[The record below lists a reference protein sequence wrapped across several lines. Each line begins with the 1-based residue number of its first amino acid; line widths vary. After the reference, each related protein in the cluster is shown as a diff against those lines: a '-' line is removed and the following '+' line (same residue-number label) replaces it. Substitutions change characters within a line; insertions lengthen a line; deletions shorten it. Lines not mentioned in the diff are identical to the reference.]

1 MSTWS
6 DSFAYARELVDFY
19 TGTAIPN
26 APKHTGRL
34 PLSDQEARTSVPPAV
49 LFAAE
54 PYLVSSMMKENIQF
68 RHSNTS
74 LNEQFFGQA
83 NIDLLQARIAG
94 DVRQMVG
101 AEIGRQS
108 DPDLMMVMR
117 SYYLQYAQNVPG
129 QEAAELAELNDRV
142 VGFCSNR
149 IAVEVEAYRYFR
161 KDILD
166 FPAPIARPVD
176 VQIYGTRTGEL
187 KSFF

>member
-6 DSFAYARELVDFY
+6 DSFAYARGLIDFY

-34 PLSDQEARTSVPPAV
+34 PLSDQESRLPVPPAV
-49 LFAAE
+49 MIAPE
-54 PYLVSSMMKENIQF
+54 PYLVSSMMTENIQY
-68 RHSNTS
+68 RHNNTP
-74 LNEQFFGQA
+74 LNEQFFSQA
-83 NIDLLQARIAG
+83 NMDILQSRIQG

-101 AEIGRQS
+101 ATIDRQS
-108 DPDLMMVMR
+108 EPDLMMIMR
-117 SYYLQYAQNVPG
+117 SYYLQHARNDPNDVQ
-129 QEAAELAELNDRV
+129 AELAELNDRV
-142 VGFCSNR
+142 VAFCSNR
-149 IAVEVEAYRYFR
+149 ISVEVEAYRYFR

-166 FPAPIARPVD
+166 FPDPIARPID

>member
-6 DSFAYARELVDFY
+6 DSFAYARSLVDFY

-34 PLSDQEARTSVPPAV
+34 PLSDQEARLPVPPAV
-49 LFAAE
+49 LFAPE
-54 PYLVSSMMKENIQF
+54 PYIVSSKVKENIQY

-74 LNEQFFGQA
+74 LNKEFFSQE
-83 NIDLLQARIAG
+83 NMDLLQSRIQG
-94 DVRQMVG
+94 EVRQMVN

-108 DPDLMMVMR
+108 DSDLMLVMR
-117 SYYLQYAQNVPG
+117 SYYLQYARNNPNEVR
-129 QEAAELAELNDRV
+129 EELAELNDRV
-142 VGFCSNR
+142 VAFCANR

-166 FPAPIARPVD
+166 FPDPIQRPID
-176 VQIYGTRTGEL
+176 TQIYGTRTGEL